1 MRNKINVVEDKMS
14 VAYVNDAK
22 AMSEWLLRR
31 EYRGLGDTQEAAA
44 GRAQTKWGAPAT
56 TLLRLRHRE
65 IPDMKLSTWASIL
78 EAFQRAGGR
87 IDALYEEERS
97 RHGESNS
104 ALVRLADF
112 VAGERPQPVQG
123 VGSSS
128 AEKAEATRTRS
139 RN

>member
-1 MRNKINVVEDKMS
+1 MRNKSNVVEDKMN

-44 GRAQTKWGAPAT
+44 GRAETKWGAPAAA
-56 TLLRLRHRE
+56 LLRLRHRE
-65 IPDMKLSTWASIL
+65 ITDMKLSTWASIL

-112 VAGERPQPVQG
+112 VAGERPKSISG
-123 VGSSS
+123 MDAASI
-128 AEKAEATRTRS
+128 EEAEASDAGTP
-139 RN
+139 

>member
-1 MRNKINVVEDKMS
+1 MRNKSNVVEDKMN

-44 GRAQTKWGAPAT
+44 GRAQIKWGAPAAA
-56 TLLRLRHRE
+56 LLRLRHRD
-65 IPDMKLSTWASIL
+65 ITDMKLSTWASIL

-87 IDALYEEERS
+87 IDALYEKERG
-97 RHGESNS
+97 RHAESNS

-112 VAGERPQPVQG
+112 VAGERSGEIQG
-123 VGSSS
+123 MGPAA
-128 AEKAEATRTRS
+128 AEKAEVTTAGTP
-139 RN
+139 

>member
-1 MRNKINVVEDKMS
+1 MRNKTNVVEDKMS
-14 VAYVNDAK
+14 VAYVKDAK

-78 EAFQRAGGR
+78 EAFRRAGGS

-112 VAGERPQPVQG
+112 VAGARSKPVHG
-123 VGSSS
+123 MGPAS
-128 AEKAEATRTRS
+128 AEEAKASGAGTP
-139 RN
+139 